1 MNKGM
6 FHNNIQLIDYLEF
19 WVCNGKAFIK
29 SYLEP
34 LNFYIIGSKFNEK
47 RTRIQY
53 LLSNSLGQLEIV
65 DNLRVKSFDQQFII
79 VTSSI
84 SSKDTEFFEKT
95 ALHGDFI
102 QNISFICRDINEAY
116 EKAIKE
122 GAQSI
127 SEPMTQELKGDSFYK
142 SCSIQSPFNDLIH
155 TFVNRKITYH
165 NSNPLHLFPGFNP
178 VAIVNSEGEKPLQ
191 LTGALDHIATC
202 VEPGNLPKYIDWYY
216 RCMGFKLTAEECDTD
231 SLENELVLDKNF
243 YVIKKSDFKFI
254 KKDNIGL
261 KMAVLS
267 NQPSNTKH
275 FKVPPIQLVISE
287 AMENGEGQIEQYIQY
302 FNGGGVQHLAFH
314 SFDIFKT
321 VQHSKKEKLEYIYVP
336 DSYYDGLHERF
347 PWITDEMK
355 LNLKNSRVLIDSDNS
370 LSKDIVD
377 ETEQKV
383 GFINQIF
390 TKYCND
396 RPTLFFELIQRVDG
410 LGFGKG
416 NIIALFEALETEKV
430 SVNK

>member
-1 MNKGM
+1 M

-19 WVCNGKAFIK
+19 WVSNAKAFIK

-34 LNFYIIGSKFNEK
+34 LNFYVIGSKFNAK

-53 LLSNSLGQLEIV
+53 LLSNSLGELEIE
-65 DNLRVKSFDQQFII
+65 DNQRVKSFDQQFII

-84 SSKDTEFFEKT
+84 SAQDTEFFSKI

-102 QNISFICRDINEAY
+102 QNISFICKNVISAY
-116 EKAIKE
+116 EKATKE

-127 SEPMTQELKGDSFYK
+127 SEPILEELKDNSFYQ

-165 NSNPLHLFPGFNP
+165 NNDPIHLFPGFNP
-178 VAIVNSEGEKPLQ
+178 VPTSPQTNNSGGGCEKLQ

-216 RCMGFKLTAEECDTD
+216 KCMGFKLTAEESETDT
-231 SLENELVLDKNF
+231 LENELILDKNF

-267 NQPSNTKH
+267 NQPSKTQH

-314 SFDIFKT
+314 SFDIF
-321 VQHSKKEKLEYIYVP
+321 
-336 DSYYDGLHERF
+336 
-347 PWITDEMK
+347 
-355 LNLKNSRVLIDSDNS
+355 
-370 LSKDIVD
+370 
-377 ETEQKV
+377 
-383 GFINQIF
+383 
-390 TKYCND
+390 
-396 RPTLFFELIQRVDG
+396 
-410 LGFGKG
+410 
-416 NIIALFEALETEKV
+416 
-430 SVNK
+430 